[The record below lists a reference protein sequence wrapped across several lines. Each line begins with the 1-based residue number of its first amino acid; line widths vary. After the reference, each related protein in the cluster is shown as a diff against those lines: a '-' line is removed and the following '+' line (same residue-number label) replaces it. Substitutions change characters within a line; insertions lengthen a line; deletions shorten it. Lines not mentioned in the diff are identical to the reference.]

1 MASKKSTVV
10 ATTATAQER
19 FNFSGTASEI
29 ARQVAIK
36 ANLPQLL
43 HAANAVEWDDYE
55 HSIRGKT
62 IPEALAW
69 LSHSWPALESAI
81 TASRITAEAA
91 AATTEEPPDPRYQ
104 RAYDSLAAFCQLMM
118 KRFKLRPVTRLI
130 IAKLEE
136 ATRRIESGQRARLIV
151 SVPPRI
157 GKTQLVSRLFP
168 AWFMGRNPHLST
180 MSATLN
186 AKNAGSIGDDVLGYI
201 KHPDYA
207 KVFPRVSLSGSS
219 KSKTEFKL
227 FSDGE
232 LGGEYGSYGRGGGY
246 TGRGAHLLIVD
257 DLMKE
262 TEVDS
267 EAVLSEAHK
276 AVQALSSRLDPED
289 VTCWIIVN
297 TRYRENDVIGYV
309 LSEYSSDGPWEVV
322 SAPLIADH
330 TLSGVLGVRVKPEDG
345 EAQGSQGSEATV
357 EAQIADHVLPP
368 QLQLNGEWLPET
380 VWHREDGDVLE
391 PYKQRNAYARREMLL
406 RTNPQEWWGQYQC
419 SPVAATGNM
428 VDPSWF
434 GTWEVTPQALLRAT
448 YARLFVSVDTGE
460 GKSVTGARSAI
471 GIYGEPHAVFNKCP
485 CLAAASVSGPP
496 ATAASPHCKL
506 CRGSGLGAP
515 VRILEILAYPWQSP
529 DQVLVLKAIAD
540 RWRPDVILIEDKS
553 TGPGV
558 AQTLRRDTDWVRC
571 PIQMVEPRGDK
582 VVRMSNALPSL
593 RDGQYALPS
602 DSLAVPPTWT
612 GVGYTPGV
620 KWTEDFRGE
629 LLHFPRS
636 KFKDRA
642 DQLSQAVNY
651 RTVNPMAVAS
661 STKVGG
667 SWAQQSQA
675 VSRKLAGGAFRAF

>member
-1 MASKKSTVV
+1 MPV
-10 ATTATAQER
+10 ARATAPAPQER
-19 FNFSGTASEI
+19 FTFSGTASEI

-36 ANLPQLL
+36 TNMPQLL
-43 HAANAVEWDDYE
+43 HAADAVGWDDYE
-55 HSIRGKT
+55 HAIRGKT
-62 IPEALAW
+62 LQEALNW
-69 LSHSWPALESAI
+69 LSHTWPALESAI
-81 TASRITAEAA
+81 TAARQAAEAA
-91 AATTEEPPDPRYQ
+91 AQAEVEADPRYQ
-104 RAYDSLAAFCQLMM
+104 RAHDSLSAFCQLMM

-136 ATRRIESGQRARLIV
+136 ATRRIEAGQRARLIV
-151 SVPPRI
+151 SVPPRV

-201 KHPDYA
+201 KHPDYT

-330 TLSGVLGVRVKPEDG
+330 TLSGVLGVKVKPEDG
-345 EAQGSQGSEATV
+345 EAASAGTDGSAEI
-357 EAQIADHVLPP
+357 EAQIANHVLPP
-368 QLQLNGEWLPET
+368 QLQLNGEWLAET
-380 VWHREDGDVLE
+380 FWCREDGDVLE
-391 PYKQRNAYARREMLL
+391 PYKQRNALARREMLL

-434 GTWEVTPQALLRAT
+434 GTWEVTPQALTRAT

-471 GIYGEPHAVFNKCP
+471 GVYGEPHAVFNKCP
-485 CLAAASVSGPP
+485 CVLGAAGGGGPVSS
-496 ATAASPHCKL
+496 ACKL
-506 CRGSGLGAP
+506 CRGTGLGSP

-558 AQTLRRDTDWVRC
+558 AQRLRSETDWVRC
-571 PIQMVEPRGDK
+571 PLQMVEPRGDK

-602 DSLAVPPTWT
+602 DPLAVPPTWT
-612 GVGYTPGV
+612 GVGYTPGM

-651 RTVNPMAVAS
+651 RTVNPMVVAS
-661 STKVGG
+661 AARVGG
-667 SWAQQSQA
+667 SWAAQSQA
-675 VSRKLAGGAFRAF
+675 VSRKLAGGVFKAF

>member
-1 MASKKSTVV
+1 MPTVAKKSPANTV
-10 ATTATAQER
+10 AQER
-19 FNFSGTASEI
+19 FTFSGTASDI

-151 SVPPRI
+151 SVPPRV

-180 MSATLN
+180 ISANAN
-186 AKNAGSIGDDVLGYI
+186 AKNASSIGDDVLGYI

-309 LSEYSSDGPWEVV
+309 LSEYSADGPWEVI
-322 SAPLIADH
+322 SAPAIADH
-330 TLSGVLGVRVKPEDG
+330 TLSGVLAVKVQPDDESMEGVAEV
-345 EAQGSQGSEATV
+345 T
-357 EAQIADHVLPP
+357 AQIADHVLPP
-368 QLQLNGEWLPET
+368 QLQLDGEWLPET
-380 VWHREDGDVLE
+380 VWHREDGDILE
-391 PYKQRNAYARREMLL
+391 PWKPRSILARREILL

-485 CLAAASVSGPP
+485 CLV
-496 ATAASPHCKL
+496 ATPNAPASPHCKL

-602 DSLAVPPTWT
+602 DPLAVPPTWT

-651 RTVNPMAVAS
+651 RTVNPMVVAS
-661 STKVGG
+661 STRAGG
-667 SWAQQSQA
+667 SWAAQSQA
-675 VSRKLAGGAFRAF
+675 VSKKLAGGAFRAF

>member
-1 MASKKSTVV
+1 MPA
-10 ATTATAQER
+10 APARNTTNTTTTQER
-19 FNFSGTASEI
+19 FTFAGTASEI

-36 ANLPQLL
+36 ANMPQLL

-62 IPEALAW
+62 IQEALSW

-81 TASRITAEAA
+81 TASRQAVEAQAEAA
-91 AATTEEPPDPRYQ
+91 AQAEAEADPRYQ
-104 RAYDSLAAFCQLMM
+104 RAHDSLAAFCQLMM

-136 ATRRIESGQRARLIV
+136 ATRRIEAGHRARLIV
-151 SVPPRI
+151 SVPPRV

-201 KHPDYA
+201 KHPDYV

-227 FSDGE
+227 FADGE

-267 EAVLSEAHK
+267 EAVLGEAHK

-330 TLSGVLGVRVKPEDG
+330 TLSGVLGVKVKPEDG
-345 EAQGSQGSEATV
+345 DASGAAAQEVA
-357 EAQIADHVLPP
+357 AQIADHVLPP

-380 VWHREDGDVLE
+380 LWHREDGDVLE

-434 GTWEVTPQALLRAT
+434 GTWEVTPQALTRAT

-471 GIYGEPHAVFNKCP
+471 GVYGEPHAVFNKCP
-485 CLAAASVSGPP
+485 CVSGGAGGGGPVSS
-496 ATAASPHCKL
+496 ACKL
-506 CRGSGLGAP
+506 CRGTGLGAP

-558 AQTLRRDTDWVRC
+558 AQRLRSETDWVRC

-582 VVRMSNALPSL
+582 VVRMSNALPAL

-602 DSLAVPPTWT
+602 DPLAVPPTWT
-612 GVGYTPGV
+612 GIGYTPGV

-636 KFKDRA
+636 KFKDRV

-651 RTVNPMAVAS
+651 RTVNPMVVAS
-661 STKVGG
+661 STRAGG
-667 SWAQQSQA
+667 SWAAQSQA
-675 VSRKLAGGAFRAF
+675 VSKKLAGGAFRAF

>member
-1 MASKKSTVV
+1 MPSVAKKSP
-10 ATTATAQER
+10 ANTAAQER
-19 FNFSGTASEI
+19 FNFSGTASDI

-43 HAANAVEWDDYE
+43 HAAASVEWDDYE

-81 TASRITAEAA
+81 TASRITTEAA

-151 SVPPRI
+151 SVPPRV

-330 TLSGVLGVRVKPEDG
+330 TLSGVLGVKVKPEDG
-345 EAQGSQGSEATV
+345 EVQEIGRASC
-357 EAQIADHVLPP
+357 
-368 QLQLNGEWLPET
+368 
-380 VWHREDGDVLE
+380 RERV
-391 PYKQRNAYARREMLL
+391 
-406 RTNPQEWWGQYQC
+406 
-419 SPVAATGNM
+419 
-428 VDPSWF
+428 
-434 GTWEVTPQALLRAT
+434 
-448 YARLFVSVDTGE
+448 
-460 GKSVTGARSAI
+460 
-471 GIYGEPHAVFNKCP
+471 
-485 CLAAASVSGPP
+485 
-496 ATAASPHCKL
+496 
-506 CRGSGLGAP
+506 
-515 VRILEILAYPWQSP
+515 
-529 DQVLVLKAIAD
+529 
-540 RWRPDVILIEDKS
+540 
-553 TGPGV
+553 
-558 AQTLRRDTDWVRC
+558 
-571 PIQMVEPRGDK
+571 
-582 VVRMSNALPSL
+582 
-593 RDGQYALPS
+593 
-602 DSLAVPPTWT
+602 
-612 GVGYTPGV
+612 
-620 KWTEDFRGE
+620 
-629 LLHFPRS
+629 
-636 KFKDRA
+636 
-642 DQLSQAVNY
+642 
-651 RTVNPMAVAS
+651 
-661 STKVGG
+661 
-667 SWAQQSQA
+667 
-675 VSRKLAGGAFRAF
+675 